1 MNSEDHQAMF
11 GFVKLDNNIES
22 AKAVFCAMEKK
33 AKKLGFQDL
42 IGPVNYN
49 TWMSYRFAISNY
61 ELKLFPDC
69 NNPAYY
75 NDIIKALGYEE
86 LYTYRS
92 ASIDMNNPMFEIGES
107 VYKEKLEEGYRFEV
121 LDGEDAIKVARQVY
135 DISKDAFSDAYL
147 YSGIPYEIFE
157 KLYLS
162 WVKGLRFSLILA
174 YKDDDAIGYVFGYE
188 NPVGEGFISK
198 TSAVIK
204 KYQKHKIYS
213 ALLYLGWKLVL
224 DKGSKDMI
232 YHFQCEQKDTFKRFE
247 KKIESNEK
255 RYAVYVKEL

>member
-1 MNSEDHQAMF
+1 MNSELDILALADYFEKFEKEGCEAYLIINKNMKDHQAMF

-33 AKKLGFQDL
+33 AKKLGFKDL

-162 WVKGLRFSLILA
+162 
-174 YKDDDAIGYVFGYE
+174 
-188 NPVGEGFISK
+188 
-198 TSAVIK
+198 
-204 KYQKHKIYS
+204 
-213 ALLYLGWKLVL
+213 
-224 DKGSKDMI
+224 
-232 YHFQCEQKDTFKRFE
+232 
-247 KKIESNEK
+247 
-255 RYAVYVKEL
+255 